1 VLPAPGSVPFPDD
14 LAMRLREALASNP
27 PGWIPRTRHRDG
39 AVPHFTNRLILETSP
54 YLRQHAHN
62 PVNWRP
68 WGDEAFEEARR
79 TGRPV
84 FLSVGYATC
93 HWCHVMEEE
102 SFEDLE
108 IARFLNEN
116 FVPIKVDREE
126 RPDVD
131 AVYMTAVQAL
141 TGHGGWPMSVWLD
154 ADRRPFFGGTYF
166 PPHDGDRGASKGF
179 ASLLRD
185 LAEVHRRDPE
195 RVARAAESIT
205 EAIRGAMAGT
215 PPGAGVPGPDAIRA
229 AVALYDRIQDPQHGG
244 VRGAPKFPSSLPVRL
259 MLRHH
264 RRTGDERSLQ
274 MAVHA
279 LEQMAAGGIHDQ
291 LGGGFHRYSVDE
303 LWLVPHFE
311 KMLYDNA
318 LLALAYAEAWQVTGR
333 PDFARVLRSTLDY
346 VLREMTAPEGGF
358 YSATDADSEGE
369 EGRFF
374 VWSEGEIRQVLGK
387 DADRFIAFHGVTQR
401 GNFEGY
407 NILSVP
413 RPDEKEWEALAGARE
428 ILRLDR
434 ESRPHPILDDKI
446 LAAWNGLMISALAVG
461 GRVLDEPRHV
471 AGASRAAGFALDRL
485 RIDGRLQRSFR
496 DGRTSGPGFLE
507 DQAFLVQGLLDL
519 YESTLEPRWLAEAI
533 ALAGQGETLFADAA
547 AGGWFRSASDHEQ
560 LVAREK
566 PGHDGAEPSGASV
579 ALLDALR
586 IHAFTSDDR
595 WRQVA
600 VRAFQAH
607 AAVLEQQPAALHE
620 MLLALDY
627 FTDDAP
633 EVVVVWP
640 EGSAPPAG
648 MMDFL
653 RRTFLPNRA
662 LCGGEEG
669 ARTAA
674 LARVAPIAEGKLAI
688 GGRPTAYVCARGTC
702 EAPATDAAQL
712 AERLSRVKPL

>member
-1 VLPAPGSVPFPDD
+1 LTDDELP
-14 LAMRLREALASNP
+14 
-27 PGWIPRTRHRDG
+27 PRTRHQDQGR
-39 AVPHFTNRLILETSP
+39 PHFTNRLVLETSP

-68 WGDEAFEEARR
+68 WGDEAFDEARR

-108 IARFLNEN
+108 IAGFLNEN

-166 PPHDGDRGASKGF
+166 PPRDGDRGAPKGF

-185 LAEVHRRDPE
+185 LAEIHRRDPE
-195 RVARAAESIT
+195 RVARAAASIT
-205 EAIRGAMAGT
+205 EAVKGAMAGNA
-215 PPGAGVPGPDAIRA
+215 AGERVPGPETIRTA
-229 AVALYDRIQDPQHGG
+229 AAFYARIQDPQHGG
-244 VRGAPKFPSSLPVRL
+244 LRGAPKFPSSLPVRL
-259 MLRHH
+259 LLRHH
-264 RRTGDERSLQ
+264 RRTGDAGSLEMAIHSLER
-274 MAVHA
+274 
-279 LEQMAAGGIHDQ
+279 MAAGGIHDQ

-303 LWLVPHFE
+303 FWLVPHFE

-318 LLALAYAEAWQVTGR
+318 LLALAYAEAWQVTRR
-333 PDFARVLRSTLDY
+333 PDLARVLRSTLDY

-374 VWSEGEIRQVLGK
+374 VWSEGEIRQILGK
-387 DADRFIAFHGVTQR
+387 EAERFIAFHGVTQR

-428 ILRLDR
+428 ALRLER

-446 LAAWNGLMISALAVG
+446 LTAWNGLMISAMAVG
-461 GRVLDEPRHV
+461 GRVLAEPRYV
-471 AGASRAAGFALDRL
+471 ESAWRAADFALGQLRIAGRL
-485 RIDGRLQRSFR
+485 RRSFR
-496 DGRTSGPGFLE
+496 GGSTSGPGFLE

-519 YESTLEPRWLAEAI
+519 HEATFEPRWLAEAL
-533 ALAGQGETLFADAA
+533 ALAEQGEDLFADPE
-547 AGGWFRSASDHEQ
+547 AGGWYRSAGDHER

-566 PGHDGAEPSGASV
+566 PAHDGAEPSGASV

-586 IHAFTSDDR
+586 LHAFTSDDR

-600 VRAFQAH
+600 IRAFQAH
-607 AAVLEQQPAALHE
+607 ASVLEQQPAALHD
-620 MLLALDY
+620 MLLALDF
-627 FTDDAP
+627 FTDAAP
-633 EVVVVWP
+633 EVVLVWP
-640 EGSAPPAG
+640 EGGEPPAD
-648 MMDFL
+648 MVDVL
-653 RRTFLPNRA
+653 RRTFLPNRVITGA
-662 LCGGEEG
+662 EEG
-669 ARTAA
+669 SRCDSLARIAAVARDKAA
-674 LARVAPIAEGKLAI
+674 L
-688 GGRPTAYVCARGTC
+688 GGRPTAYVCERGTC
-702 EAPATDAAQL
+702 QVPAMDAAALTASL
-712 AERLSRVKPL
+712 APVKPL

>member
-1 VLPAPGSVPFPDD
+1 VNPSPGSPPFPDD
-14 LAMRLREALASNP
+14 LAARLREALAANP
-27 PGWIPRTRHRDG
+27 PGWVPRTRHRDG
-39 AVPHFTNRLILETSP
+39 AVPHFSNRLLLETSP

-68 WGDEAFEEARR
+68 WGDEAFDEARR

-131 AVYMTAVQAL
+131 AVYMAAVQAL

-205 EAIRGAMAGT
+205 EAIRGAMAGA
-215 PPGAGVPGPDAIRA
+215 PPGAALPGPEAIRA
-229 AVALYDRIQDPQHGG
+229 AVSLYDRIQDPQHGG

-259 MLRHH
+259 LLRHH
-264 RRTGDERSLQ
+264 RRTGDARSLQ
-274 MAVHA
+274 MAVLA
-279 LEQMAAGGIHDQ
+279 LERMAAGGIHDQ

-303 LWLVPHFE
+303 FWLVPHFE

-428 ILRLDR
+428 LLRLER

-446 LAAWNGLMISALAVG
+446 LAGWNGLMISALAVG
-461 GRVLDEPRHV
+461 GRVLDEPRYV
-471 AGASRAAGFALDRL
+471 EGARRAAAFALDHL
-485 RIDGRLQRSFR
+485 RVDGRLRRSFR

-519 YESTLEPRWLAEAI
+519 HEATFEPRWLAEAV
-533 ALAGQGETLFADAA
+533 ALAEQGETLFADTE
-547 AGGWFRSASDHEQ
+547 AGGWFRSAGDHEQ

-600 VRAFQAH
+600 VRGLRAH
-607 AAVLEQQPAALHE
+607 ASVLEQQPAALHE
-620 MLLALDY
+620 MLLALDF

-640 EGSAPPAG
+640 EGEAPPAE
-648 MMDFL
+648 MLAFL

-662 LCGGEEG
+662 LSGGEEG
-669 ARTAA
+669 ARAA
-674 LARVAPIAEGKLAI
+674 SLARVAPVVEGKVAV
-688 GGRPTAYVCARGTC
+688 GGRPTAYVCERGAC
-702 EAPATDAAQL
+702 QAPATDAAAL